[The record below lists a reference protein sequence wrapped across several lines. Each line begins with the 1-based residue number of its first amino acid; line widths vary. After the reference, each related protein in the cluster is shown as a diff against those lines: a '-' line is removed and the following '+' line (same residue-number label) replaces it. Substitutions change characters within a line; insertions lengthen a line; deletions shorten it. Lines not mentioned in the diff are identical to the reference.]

1 MTMLRVQTDSAWTGF
16 EDQNGKNFQRLTND
30 FLLWS
35 NKRRPHWSLNGL
47 TPHERFYGRRLAKT
61 A

>member
-16 EDQNGKNFQRLTND
+16 EDQNGKDFQRLTDD

-47 TPHERFYGRRLAKT
+47 TPHKRFYGR
-61 A
+61 